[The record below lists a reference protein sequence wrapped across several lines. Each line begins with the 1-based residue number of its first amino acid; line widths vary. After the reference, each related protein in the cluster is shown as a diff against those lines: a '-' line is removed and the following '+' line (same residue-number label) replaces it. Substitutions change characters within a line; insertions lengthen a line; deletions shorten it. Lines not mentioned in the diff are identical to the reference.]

1 MTFVKHKNSVNKLP
15 PFKTILAA
23 NKTPIFST
31 IVGVGTHNTF
41 TIKNS
46 FKLERYPRKLVD
58 YS

>member
-1 MTFVKHKNSVNKLP
+1 MP